1 MTRDLILNILG
12 ISLFQLNQ
20 NIIMS
25 HENDAFRTT
34 KRREGHIKMV
44 WKFAWYGVV
53 RFRNYGAISLVR
65 GL

>member
-34 KRREGHIKMV
+34 IRREGHQKMV
-44 WKFAWYGVV
+44 WKIKWYG
-53 RFRNYGAISLVR
+53 FLWLEN
-65 GL
+65 